1 MAALGASEAEPN
13 RRPLDGIRVV
23 ELTSERCALAG
34 KLLADM
40 GADVIVVEP
49 PGGSPMRAYE
59 PFAADQPDPEGA
71 LWWWHYNTSKR
82 SVVADLDSAEGA
94 DDFRRLISTADVVI
108 EAEPLGRLDALELDW
123 TQLGAAPPAKS
134 PAESEVVARTAPR
147 TAADAMGSSDAR
159 TAPTASNPD
168 GPAASGRNERL
179 IWVSITHNGRERPDP
194 PATDLTVLA
203 EGGPVWSC
211 GYDDHAVP
219 PVRGGGNQGLQMAC
233 QYAVATLMA
242 ALWWREDSGLGQLID
257 VSMLAAANLT
267 CEFATYFWLNQQ
279 VDVQRQTGRHALPQ
293 ISDPTQ
299 VRCADGRWLNTG
311 VPPRRGPEF
320 AALAGWVAGLGLM
333 SECPYTELLKLG
345 ENYEQIDI
353 LHLDADPLGAEVFGA
368 GRDTVNFLAER
379 LGAHELFVGLQSIG
393 LACGIVYS
401 PEEMLADQ
409 HFVARGFPVEIDHDG
424 TPVTYPGA
432 PYKFSATPWHATRAP
447 RLGEHQDLLAD

>member
-1 MAALGASEAEPN
+1 MASAAGT
-13 RRPLDGIRVV
+13 RPLDGVRVI

-59 PFAADQPDPEGA
+59 PFAGDSPDPESA

-94 DDFRRLISTADVVI
+94 GDFRRLVSTSDVVI
-108 EAEPLGRLDALELDW
+108 EAEPLGRLAALGLDW
-123 TQLGAAPPAKS
+123 SQLGRAVPSA
-134 PAESEVVARTAPR
+134 
-147 TAADAMGSSDAR
+147 AADAAQTS
-159 TAPTASNPD
+159 PD
-168 GPAASGRNERL
+168 ASGRNERL
-179 IWVSITHNGRERPDP
+179 IWVSITHNGRQRSDP

-203 EGGPVWSC
+203 EGGPAWSC
-211 GYDDHAVP
+211 GYDDHTIP

-233 QYAVATLMA
+233 HYAVATLMA
-242 ALWWREDSGLGQLID
+242 ALLWREDSGRGQLID
-257 VSMLAAANLT
+257 VSMLATANVT

-279 VDVQRQTGRHALPQ
+279 IDVQRQTGRHALPQ
-293 ISDPTQ
+293 ISEPTQ

-320 AALAGWVAGLGLM
+320 AALAEWVAELDLTDQ
-333 SECPYTELLKLG
+333 CPYTELLKLG
-345 ENYEQIDI
+345 EAYELIDI

-368 GRDTVNFLAER
+368 GRDTINFLAER
-379 LGAHELFVGLQSIG
+379 LGAHELFVGLQAKG

-401 PEEMLADQ
+401 PEEMLADE

-432 PYKFSATPWHATRAP
+432 PYQFSATPWRATRAP

>member
-59 PFAADQPDPEGA
+59 PFAGNEPDREQA

-82 SVVADLDSAEGA
+82 SLVLDLDETEGA
-94 DDFRRLISTADVVI
+94 DDFRRLVSTSDVVI
-108 EAEPLGRLDALELDW
+108 EAEPLGRLAALGLDW
-123 TQLGAAPPAKS
+123 SQLGRGVLGAA
-134 PAESEVVARTAPR
+134 
-147 TAADAMGSSDAR
+147 ADAAQTS
-159 TAPTASNPD
+159 PN
-168 GPAASGRNERL
+168 ASGRNERL
-179 IWVSITHNGRERPDP
+179 IWVSITHNGRARPDP

-211 GYDDHAVP
+211 GYDDHTIP

-242 ALWWREDSGLGQLID
+242 ALWWREDSGRGQLID

-320 AALAGWVAGLGLM
+320 AALAGWVAELGLM
-333 SECPYTELLKLG
+333 SECPYTELLKVG

-409 HFVARGFPVEIDHDG
+409 HFEARGFPVEIDHDG

>member
-1 MAALGASEAEPN
+1 MASLNASPTASP
-13 RRPLDGIRVV
+13 RPLDGLRVI

-59 PFAADQPDPEGA
+59 PFADDEADPEQA

-82 SVVADLDSAEGA
+82 SVVLDLDEADGA
-94 DDFRRLISTADVVI
+94 GDFRRLVSTADVVI
-108 EAEPLGRLDALELDW
+108 EAEPLGRLAALGVDW
-123 TQLGAAPPAKS
+123 RQLGGAPSSASAIAAPPSTDA
-134 PAESEVVARTAPR
+134 SE
-147 TAADAMGSSDAR
+147 
-159 TAPTASNPD
+159 
-168 GPAASGRNERL
+168 RNERL

-211 GYDDHAVP
+211 GYDDHTLP

-233 QYAVATLMA
+233 HYAAATLMA
-242 ALWWREDSGLGQLID
+242 ALMWREDSGRGQLID

-293 ISDPTQ
+293 ISEPTQ
-299 VRCADGRWLNTG
+299 VQCADGRWLNTG

-320 AALAGWVAGLGLM
+320 AALSGWLAELGLAG
-333 SECPYTELLKLG
+333 ECPYTELLKLG
-345 ENYEQIDI
+345 ESYEQIDI
-353 LHLDADPLGAEVFGA
+353 LHLDADPLSAEVFGA
-368 GRDTVNFLAER
+368 GRDTINFLAER

-401 PEEMLADQ
+401 PEEMLVDE

-424 TPVTYPGA
+424 APVTYPGA
-432 PYKFSATPWHATRAP
+432 PYKFSATPWRATRAP

>member
-1 MAALGASEAEPN
+1 MASVAGT
-13 RRPLDGIRVV
+13 RPLDGLRII

-59 PFAADQPDPEGA
+59 PFAGDSPDPEGA

-82 SVVADLDSAEGA
+82 SVVLDLDSSDGA
-94 DDFRRLISTADVVI
+94 ADFRRLAATADVVL
-108 EAEPLGRLDALELDW
+108 EAEPLGRLDVLGLDW
-123 TQLGAAPPAKS
+123 GQLGAS
-134 PAESEVVARTAPR
+134 
-147 TAADAMGSSDAR
+147 
-159 TAPTASNPD
+159 ASNAP
-168 GPAASGRNERL
+168 NERL
-179 IWVSITHNGRERPDP
+179 IWVSITHNGRQRPDP

-211 GYDDHAVP
+211 GYDDHTIP

-233 QYAVATLMA
+233 HYAVATLMA
-242 ALWWREDSGLGQLID
+242 ALLWREDSGRGQLID
-257 VSMLAAANLT
+257 VSMLATANAT

-279 VDVQRQTGRHALPQ
+279 IEVQRQTGRHALPR
-293 ISDPTQ
+293 ISEPTQ

-320 AALAGWVAGLGLM
+320 AALAGWVGELGLAD
-333 SECPYTELLKLG
+333 ECPYGELLKLG
-345 ENYEQIDI
+345 EDYELIDI

-368 GRDTVNFLAER
+368 GRDTINFLAER
-379 LGAHELFVGLQSIG
+379 LGAHELFIGLQTIG
-393 LACGIVYS
+393 LACGVVYS
-401 PEEMLADQ
+401 PEEMLADE

-424 TPVTYPGA
+424 TSVTYPGA
-432 PYKFSATPWHATRAP
+432 PYQFSATPWRATRAP
-447 RLGEHQDLLAD
+447 RLGEHQDALAD

>member
-1 MAALGASEAEPN
+1 MAALAASETEPN

-59 PFAADQPDPEGA
+59 PFAGNEPDREQA

-82 SVVADLDSAEGA
+82 SLVLDLDETEGV
-94 DDFRRLISTADVVI
+94 DDFRRLVSTSDVVI
-108 EAEPLGRLDALELDW
+108 EAEPLGRLAALGLDW
-123 TQLGAAPPAKS
+123 SQLGRAAPS
-134 PAESEVVARTAPR
+134 T
-147 TAADAMGSSDAR
+147 TADAAR
-159 TAPTASNPD
+159 PSAEASR
-168 GPAASGRNERL
+168 RNERL

-211 GYDDHAVP
+211 GYDDHTVP

-242 ALWWREDSGLGQLID
+242 ALWWREDSGRGQLID

-320 AALAGWVAGLGLM
+320 AALAGWVAELGLM
-333 SECPYTELLKLG
+333 SECPYSELLKLG

-409 HFVARGFPVEIDHDG
+409 HFEARGFPVEIDHDG

-432 PYKFSATPWHATRAP
+432 PYRFSATPWHATRAP
-447 RLGEHQDLLAD
+447 RLGEHQDVLAD

>member
-1 MAALGASEAEPN
+1 MSSPGTTGPVSP
-13 RRPLDGIRVV
+13 RPLDGLRVI

-40 GADVIVVEP
+40 GADVVVVEP

-59 PFAADQPDPEGA
+59 PFADDVADPEGA

-82 SVVADLDSAEGA
+82 SVVLDLDSADGA
-94 DDFRRLISTADVVI
+94 TDFEQLAWTADVVL
-108 EAEPLGRLDALELDW
+108 EAEPRGRLDALGLDW
-123 TQLGAAPPAKS
+123 HQLGGAAETEP
-134 PAESEVVARTAPR
+134 
-147 TAADAMGSSDAR
+147 
-159 TAPTASNPD
+159 
-168 GPAASGRNERL
+168 NERL

-211 GYDDHAVP
+211 GYDDHTIA

-233 QYAVATLMA
+233 HYAVATLMA
-242 ALWWREDSGLGQLID
+242 ALLWREDSGRGQLID
-257 VSMLAAANLT
+257 VSMLATANAT

-279 VDVQRQTGRHALPQ
+279 IEVQRQTGRHALPR
-293 ISDPTQ
+293 ISEPTQ

-320 AALAGWVAGLGLM
+320 AALAGWVAELGL
-333 SECPYTELLKLG
+333 SDECPYTELLSLG
-345 ENYEQIDI
+345 ESYEQIDI

-379 LGAHELFVGLQSIG
+379 LGAHELFVGLQMIG

-401 PEEMLADQ
+401 PEEMLADE

-424 TPVTYPGA
+424 IGVTYPGA
-432 PYKFSATPWHATRAP
+432 PYQFSATPWQATRAP
-447 RLGEHQDLLAD
+447 RLGEHQDLLFN

>member
-1 MAALGASEAEPN
+1 MASLDGAAPMS
-13 RRPLDGIRVV
+13 RRPLDGLRVI

-59 PFAADQPDPEGA
+59 PFASDQPDPEGA

-82 SVVADLDSAEGA
+82 SVVLNLDSTDGA
-94 DDFRRLISTADVVI
+94 ADFRRLVSTADVVI
-108 EAEPLGRLDALELDW
+108 EAEPLGRLDPLSVDW
-123 TQLGAAPPAKS
+123 RQLGWS
-134 PAESEVVARTAPR
+134 GGHRE
-147 TAADAMGSSDAR
+147 AADS
-159 TAPTASNPD
+159 PD
-168 GPAASGRNERL
+168 ASGALSTPPERNERL
-179 IWVSITHNGRERPDP
+179 VWVSITHNGRDRPDP

-211 GYDDHAVP
+211 GYDDHTVP
-219 PVRGGGNQGLQMAC
+219 PVRGGGNQGYQMASH
-233 QYAVATLMA
+233 YAVATLMA
-242 ALWWREDSGLGQLID
+242 ALMWREDSGRGQLID
-257 VSMLAAANLT
+257 VSMLGAANAT

-293 ISDPTQ
+293 LSDPTQ
-299 VRCADGRWLNTG
+299 VQCADGRWLNTG

-320 AALAGWVAGLGLM
+320 AALSAWVTGLGLAE
-333 SECPYTELLKLG
+333 ECPYTELLALG
-345 ENYEQIDI
+345 EGYEQIDI

-368 GRDTVNFLAER
+368 GRDTINFLAER
-379 LGAHELFVGLQSIG
+379 LGAHELFVGLQTIG

-401 PEEMLADQ
+401 PEEMLADD
-409 HFVARGFPVEIDHDG
+409 HFAARGFPVEIDHDG
-424 TPVTYPGA
+424 TAVTYPGA
-432 PYKFSATPWHATRAP
+432 PYKFSATPWRATRAP

>member
-1 MAALGASEAEPN
+1 MAAPHASASVN
-13 RRPLDGIRVV
+13 RGPLDGIRVI

-49 PGGSPMRAYE
+49 PGGSPMRAYS
-59 PFAADQPDPEGA
+59 PFAGDEPDLDQA

-82 SVVADLDSAEGA
+82 SVVLDLDEAEGA
-94 DDFRRLISTADVVI
+94 DGFRRLVSTSDVVI
-108 EAEPLGRLDALELDW
+108 EAEALGRLDALGLDW
-123 TQLGAAPPAKS
+123 EHLGAARNDLARA
-134 PAESEVVARTAPR
+134 AEATVTGLRSAERPQ
-147 TAADAMGSSDAR
+147 AASDAR
-159 TAPTASNPD
+159 TAPTTASD
-168 GPAASGRNERL
+168 SEAEASERNERL

-211 GYDDHAVP
+211 GYDDHTIP
-219 PVRGGGNQGLQMAC
+219 PVRGGGNQGLQTAC
-233 QYAVATLMA
+233 HYAVATLMA
-242 ALWWREDSGLGQLID
+242 ALLWREDSGRGQLID
-257 VSMLAAANLT
+257 VSMLAAANAT

-279 VDVQRQTGRHALPQ
+279 VDVQRQTGRHALPR
-293 ISDPTQ
+293 ISESTQ
-299 VRCADGRWLNTG
+299 TRCADGRWLNTG

-320 AALAGWVAGLGLM
+320 AALAGWVAELGLAD
-333 SECPYTELLKLG
+333 ECPYTELLQLG
-345 ENYEQIDI
+345 ESYEQIDI

-409 HFVARGFPVEIDHDG
+409 HFEARGFPVEIDHDG

-447 RLGEHQDLLAD
+447 RLGEHQDLLAG

>member
-1 MAALGASEAEPN
+1 MASLNASPTASP
-13 RRPLDGIRVV
+13 RPLDGLRVI

-59 PFAADQPDPEGA
+59 PFADDEADPERA

-82 SVVADLDSAEGA
+82 SVVLDLDAADGA
-94 DDFRRLISTADVVI
+94 GDFRRLVSTADVVI
-108 EAEPLGRLDALELDW
+108 EAEPLGRLAALGLDW
-123 TQLGAAPPAKS
+123 NQLGGAPSSASAIAAQPSTDA
-134 PAESEVVARTAPR
+134 SE
-147 TAADAMGSSDAR
+147 
-159 TAPTASNPD
+159 
-168 GPAASGRNERL
+168 RNERL

-194 PATDLTVLA
+194 PATDLTLLA

-211 GYDDHAVP
+211 GYDDHTLP

-233 QYAVATLMA
+233 HYAAATLMA
-242 ALWWREDSGLGQLID
+242 ALMWREDSGRGQLID

-293 ISDPTQ
+293 ISEPTQ
-299 VRCADGRWLNTG
+299 VQCADGRWLNTG

-320 AALAGWVAGLGLM
+320 AALSGWLAELGLAG
-333 SECPYTELLKLG
+333 ECPYTELLKLG
-345 ENYEQIDI
+345 ESYEQIDI
-353 LHLDADPLGAEVFGA
+353 LHLDADPLSAEVFGA
-368 GRDTVNFLAER
+368 GRDTINFLAER

-401 PEEMLADQ
+401 PEEMLVDE
-409 HFVARGFPVEIDHDG
+409 HFVARGFAIAIDHDG

-432 PYKFSATPWHATRAP
+432 PYKFSATPWRATRAP

>member
-1 MAALGASEAEPN
+1 MASKGAP
-13 RRPLDGIRVV
+13 RPLDGLRVI

-59 PFAADQPDPEGA
+59 PFADDQPDPEGA

-82 SVVADLDSAEGA
+82 SVVLDLDAAAGA
-94 DDFRRLISTADVVI
+94 DDFRRLVSTADIVI
-108 EAEPLGRLDALELDW
+108 EAEPLSRLDALGLDW
-123 TQLGAAPPAKS
+123 NQLGGSALDAQTRSGGSKL
-134 PAESEVVARTAPR
+134 SE
-147 TAADAMGSSDAR
+147 G
-159 TAPTASNPD
+159 
-168 GPAASGRNERL
+168 NERL

-211 GYDDHAVP
+211 GYDDHSIA

-233 QYAVATLMA
+233 HYAVATLMA
-242 ALWWREDSGLGQLID
+242 ALMWREDSGRGQLID
-257 VSMLAAANLT
+257 VSMLGAANAT

-299 VRCADGRWLNTG
+299 VMCADGRWLNSG

-320 AALAGWVAGLGLM
+320 AALAGWVAELGLTD
-333 SECPYTELLKLG
+333 ECPYMELLALG
-345 ENYEQIDI
+345 EGYEQIDV
-353 LHLDADPLGAEVFGA
+353 LHLAADPLGAEVFGA

-379 LGAHELFVGLQSIG
+379 LGAHELFVGLQSLG

-401 PEEMLADQ
+401 PEEMLADE

-424 TPVTYPGA
+424 TAVTYPGA
-432 PYKFSATPWHATRAP
+432 PYKFTATPWQATRAP

>member
-1 MAALGASEAEPN
+1 MAALGASEAGPN

-40 GADVIVVEP
+40 GAEVIVVEP

-59 PFAADQPDPEGA
+59 PFAGDEPDREQA

-82 SVVADLDSAEGA
+82 SVVADLDEAHGA
-94 DDFRRLISTADVVI
+94 ADFRRLVSTADVVI
-108 EAEPLGRLDALELDW
+108 EAESLGRLEALGLDW
-123 TQLGAAPPAKS
+123 TQLGAARRTSAPAGTG
-134 PAESEVVARTAPR
+134 AVTAPQ
-147 TAADAMGSSDAR
+147 AAAGTGALSG
-159 TAPTASNPD
+159 T
-168 GPAASGRNERL
+168 PAAPMAPSPGDPRAPERNERL
-179 IWVSITHNGRERPDP
+179 VWVSITHNGRERPDP

-211 GYDDHAVP
+211 GYDDHTVP

-233 QYAVATLMA
+233 QYAVTTLMA
-242 ALWWREDSGLGQLID
+242 ALWWREHSGRGQLID

-320 AALAGWVAGLGLM
+320 AALAGWVDELGLTE
-333 SECPYTELLKLG
+333 ECPYCELLKLG
-345 ENYEQIDI
+345 EDYEQIDI

-409 HFVARGFPVEIDHDG
+409 HFEARGFPVEIDHDG

>member
-1 MAALGASEAEPN
+1 MVAPQPSVSPDA
-13 RRPLDGIRVV
+13 RPLDGVRVI

-59 PFAADQPDPEGA
+59 PFADDRPDSENA

-82 SVVADLDSAEGA
+82 SVVLDLDTAPGAADL
-94 DDFRRLISTADVVI
+94 RRLVSTADVVI
-108 EAEPLGRLDALELDW
+108 EAEPLGRLDTLGLDW
-123 TQLGAAPPAKS
+123 RQLGPTP
-134 PAESEVVARTAPR
+134 
-147 TAADAMGSSDAR
+147 DGSDAAEPGR
-159 TAPTASNPD
+159 NAETQQPD
-168 GPAASGRNERL
+168 GASDSGSEKVSRNPQL
-179 IWVSITHNGRERPDP
+179 IWVSITHNGRDRPDP

-211 GYDDHAVP
+211 GYDDHRLP
-219 PVRGGGNQGLQMAC
+219 PVRGGGNQALQMAS
-233 QYAVATLMA
+233 QYAVVTLMA
-242 ALWWREDSGLGQLID
+242 ALTWREHSGRGQMIE
-257 VSMLAAANLT
+257 VSMLAAANAT

-279 VDVQRQTGRHALPQ
+279 IDVQRQTGRHALPQ
-293 ISDPTQ
+293 MSEPTQ
-299 VRCADGRWLNTG
+299 VQCADGRWLNTG

-320 AALAGWVAGLGLM
+320 AALARWVDELGLID
-333 SECPYTELLKLG
+333 ECPYAELLSLG
-345 ENYEQIDI
+345 ESFEQIDI

-393 LACGIVYS
+393 LACGVVSS
-401 PEEMLADQ
+401 PEEMLADE

-424 TPVTYPGA
+424 TVVTYPGA
-432 PYKFSATPWHATRAP
+432 PYQFSATPWRATRAP

>member
-1 MAALGASEAEPN
+1 MASLNASPTASP
-13 RRPLDGIRVV
+13 RPLDGLRVI

-59 PFAADQPDPEGA
+59 PFADDEPDPERA

-82 SVVADLDSAEGA
+82 SVVLDLDETGGA
-94 DDFRRLISTADVVI
+94 ADFRRLVSTADVVI
-108 EAEPLGRLDALELDW
+108 EAEPLGRLDAVGLDW
-123 TQLGAAPPAKS
+123 SQLGAASRAPA
-134 PAESEVVARTAPR
+134 
-147 TAADAMGSSDAR
+147 TAAQPSPDAGE
-159 TAPTASNPD
+159 
-168 GPAASGRNERL
+168 RNERL

-211 GYDDHAVP
+211 GYDDHTIP
-219 PVRGGGNQGLQMAC
+219 PVRGGGNQGFQMAC
-233 QYAVATLMA
+233 HYAAATLMA
-242 ALWWREDSGLGQLID
+242 ALMWREDSGRGQLID

-293 ISDPTQ
+293 ISEPTQ
-299 VRCADGRWLNTG
+299 VQCADGRWLNTG

-320 AALAGWVAGLGLM
+320 AALSGWLAELGLAG
-333 SECPYTELLKLG
+333 ECPYTELLTLG
-345 ENYEQIDI
+345 ESYEQIDI
-353 LHLDADPLGAEVFGA
+353 LHLDADPLSAEVFGA
-368 GRDTVNFLAER
+368 GRDTINFLAER

-401 PEEMLADQ
+401 PEEMLVDE
-409 HFVARGFPVEIDHDG
+409 HFVARGFAIAIDHDG

-432 PYKFSATPWHATRAP
+432 PYKFSATPWRAARAP

>member
-1 MAALGASEAEPN
+1 MAVPDESAPTN
-13 RRPLDGIRVV
+13 RRPLDGLRVV

-59 PFAADQPDPEGA
+59 PFAGDDPDPEHA

-82 SVVADLDSAEGA
+82 SVVLDLDAADGA
-94 DDFRRLISTADVVI
+94 GDFRRLVSTSDVVI
-108 EAEPLGRLDALELDW
+108 EAEPLGRLAALGLDW
-123 TQLGAAPPAKS
+123 SQLGGASSSTSASAAQPS
-134 PAESEVVARTAPR
+134 PGASE
-147 TAADAMGSSDAR
+147 
-159 TAPTASNPD
+159 
-168 GPAASGRNERL
+168 RNERL

-211 GYDDHAVP
+211 GYDDHTLP

-233 QYAVATLMA
+233 HYAIATLMA
-242 ALWWREDSGLGQLID
+242 ALMWREDSGRGQLID
-257 VSMLAAANLT
+257 VSMLAAANVT

-279 VDVQRQTGRHALPQ
+279 VEVQRQTGRHALPQ
-293 ISDPTQ
+293 ISEPTQ

-320 AALAGWVAGLGLM
+320 AALSGWVAELGLAG
-333 SECPYTELLKLG
+333 ECPYTELLKLG
-345 ENYEQIDI
+345 EGYEQIDI
-353 LHLDADPLGAEVFGA
+353 LHLDADPLSAEVFGA
-368 GRDTVNFLAER
+368 GRDTINFLAER
-379 LGAHELFVGLQSIG
+379 LGAHELFVGLQTIG

-401 PEEMLADQ
+401 PEEMLADE

-424 TPVTYPGA
+424 SAVTYPGA
-432 PYKFSATPWHATRAP
+432 PYKFSATPWRATRAP
-447 RLGEHQDLLAD
+447 RLGEHQHLLVN

>member
-1 MAALGASEAEPN
+1 MSAFDASSPASP
-13 RRPLDGIRVV
+13 RPLDGIRVI

-59 PFAADQPDPEGA
+59 PFAGDEHDREQA

-82 SVVADLDSAEGA
+82 SVVLDLDETGGA
-94 DDFRRLISTADVVI
+94 DDFRRLVSTADVVI
-108 EAEPLGRLDALELDW
+108 EAEPLGRLATLGLDW
-123 TQLGAAPPAKS
+123 RQLGAAS
-134 PAESEVVARTAPR
+134 R
-147 TAADAMGSSDAR
+147 
-159 TAPTASNPD
+159 
-168 GPAASGRNERL
+168 AASGAAQPSPDAGGRNERL

-211 GYDDHAVP
+211 GYDDHTIP

-233 QYAVATLMA
+233 HYAVATLMA
-242 ALWWREDSGLGQLID
+242 ALMWREDSGRGQLID

-293 ISDPTQ
+293 ISEPTQ
-299 VRCADGRWLNTG
+299 VRCVDGRWLNTG

-320 AALAGWVAGLGLM
+320 AALSGWLAELGLAG
-333 SECPYTELLKLG
+333 ECPYTELLKLG
-345 ENYEQIDI
+345 ESYEQIDI
-353 LHLDADPLGAEVFGA
+353 LHLDADPLSAEVFGA
-368 GRDTVNFLAER
+368 GRDTINFLAER

-401 PEEMLADQ
+401 PEEMLVDE

-432 PYKFSATPWHATRAP
+432 PYRFSATPWRATRAP

>member
-1 MAALGASEAEPN
+1 MAPPN
-13 RRPLDGIRVV
+13 RRPLDGIRVI

-49 PGGSPMRAYE
+49 SGGSPMRGYE
-59 PFAADQPDPEGA
+59 PFAGDEPDQERA

-82 SVVADLDSAEGA
+82 SVVADLHQTDGA
-94 DDFRRLISTADVVI
+94 DDFRRLVSTSDVVI
-108 EAEPLGRLDALELDW
+108 EAEPLGRLAALGLDW
-123 TQLGAAPPAKS
+123 SQLGRAAPS
-134 PAESEVVARTAPR
+134 T
-147 TAADAMGSSDAR
+147 TADAAR
-159 TAPTASNPD
+159 PSAEASR
-168 GPAASGRNERL
+168 RNERL

-211 GYDDHAVP
+211 GYDDHAIP

-242 ALWWREDSGLGQLID
+242 ALWWREDSGRGQLID

-320 AALAGWVAGLGLM
+320 AALAGWVDELGLTD
-333 SECPYTELLKLG
+333 ECPYSELLKLG
-345 ENYEQIDI
+345 EDYEQIDI

-409 HFVARGFPVEIDHDG
+409 HFGARGFPVEIDHDG

-432 PYKFSATPWHATRAP
+432 PYRFSATPWHATRAP
-447 RLGEHQDLLAD
+447 RLGEHQDVLAD

>member
-1 MAALGASEAEPN
+1 MAPPN
-13 RRPLDGIRVV
+13 RRPLDGIRVI

-59 PFAADQPDPEGA
+59 PFAGDEPDREQA

-82 SVVADLDSAEGA
+82 SVVADLDQTDGA
-94 DDFRRLISTADVVI
+94 DDFRRLVSTSDVVI
-108 EAEPLGRLDALELDW
+108 EAEPLGRLAALGLDW
-123 TQLGAAPPAKS
+123 SQLGRAAPS
-134 PAESEVVARTAPR
+134 T
-147 TAADAMGSSDAR
+147 TADAAR
-159 TAPTASNPD
+159 PSAEASR
-168 GPAASGRNERL
+168 RNERL

-203 EGGPVWSC
+203 EGGPAWSC
-211 GYDDHAVP
+211 GYDDHTVP

-233 QYAVATLMA
+233 HYAVATLMA
-242 ALWWREDSGLGQLID
+242 ALWWREDSGRGQLID

-320 AALAGWVAGLGLM
+320 AALAGWVDELGLTD
-333 SECPYTELLKLG
+333 EFPYSELLKLG

-409 HFVARGFPVEIDHDG
+409 HFEARGFPVEIDHDG

>member
-1 MAALGASEAEPN
+1 MAPPN
-13 RRPLDGIRVV
+13 RRPLDGIRVI

-59 PFAADQPDPEGA
+59 PFAGDEPDREQA

-82 SVVADLDSAEGA
+82 SVVADLDQTDGA
-94 DDFRRLISTADVVI
+94 DDFRRLVSTSDVVI
-108 EAEPLGRLDALELDW
+108 EAEPLGRLAALGLDW
-123 TQLGAAPPAKS
+123 SQLGRAAPS
-134 PAESEVVARTAPR
+134 T
-147 TAADAMGSSDAR
+147 TADAAR
-159 TAPTASNPD
+159 PSAEASR
-168 GPAASGRNERL
+168 RNERL

-203 EGGPVWSC
+203 EGGPAWSC
-211 GYDDHAVP
+211 GYDDHTVP

-233 QYAVATLMA
+233 HYAVATLMA
-242 ALWWREDSGLGQLID
+242 ALWWREDSGRGQLID

-320 AALAGWVAGLGLM
+320 AALAGWVDELGLTD
-333 SECPYTELLKLG
+333 ECPYSELLKLG
-345 ENYEQIDI
+345 EEYEQIDI

-409 HFVARGFPVEIDHDG
+409 HFEARGFPVEIDHDG

>member
-1 MAALGASEAEPN
+1 MSAFDASSTASP
-13 RRPLDGIRVV
+13 RPLDGVRVI

-59 PFAADQPDPEGA
+59 PFAGDEPDREQA

-82 SVVADLDSAEGA
+82 SVVLDLDETDGA
-94 DDFRRLISTADVVI
+94 DDFRRLVSTSDVVI
-108 EAEPLGRLDALELDW
+108 EAEPLGRLATLELGW
-123 TQLGAAPPAKS
+123 SQLGGASSSAAAVPAQPS
-134 PAESEVVARTAPR
+134 T
-147 TAADAMGSSDAR
+147 DAG
-159 TAPTASNPD
+159 
-168 GPAASGRNERL
+168 GRNERL

-211 GYDDHAVP
+211 GYDDHTIP

-233 QYAVATLMA
+233 HYAVAALMA
-242 ALWWREDSGLGQLID
+242 ALMWREDSGRGQLID

-293 ISDPTQ
+293 ISEPTQ

-320 AALAGWVAGLGLM
+320 AALSGWLAELGQAG
-333 SECPYTELLKLG
+333 ECPYTELLKLG
-345 ENYEQIDI
+345 ESYEQIDI
-353 LHLDADPLGAEVFGA
+353 LHLDADPLSAEVFGA
-368 GRDTVNFLAER
+368 GRDTINFLAER

-393 LACGIVYS
+393 LACVIVYS
-401 PEEMLADQ
+401 PEEMLADE

-432 PYKFSATPWHATRAP
+432 PYKFSATPWRATRAP

>member
-1 MAALGASEAEPN
+1 MAACDASAPTN

-49 PGGSPMRAYE
+49 PGGSPMRAYG
-59 PFAADQPDPEGA
+59 PFASDEPDPEHA

-82 SVVADLDSAEGA
+82 SVVADLDDLEGA
-94 DDFRRLISTADVVI
+94 ADFRRLVSTADVVI
-108 EAEPLGRLDALELDW
+108 EAEPLGRLDALGLDW
-123 TQLGAAPPAKS
+123 GQLGGTLSRAALAEGKAVAVTAPP
-134 PAESEVVARTAPR
+134 
-147 TAADAMGSSDAR
+147 TAADAEAPRGARPAPLPSS
-159 TAPTASNPD
+159 PSAS
-168 GPAASGRNERL
+168 AASGSNERL

-211 GYDDHAVP
+211 GYDDHTVP

-233 QYAVATLMA
+233 HYAVATLMA
-242 ALWWREDSGLGQLID
+242 ALMWRQDSGRGQLID

-320 AALAGWVAGLGLM
+320 AALAGWVAELGLTD
-333 SECPYTELLKLG
+333 ECPYSELLKLG
-345 ENYEQIDI
+345 EDYEQIDI

-401 PEEMLADQ
+401 PEEMLADV

-424 TPVTYPGA
+424 TPMTYPGA
-432 PYKFSATPWHATRAP
+432 PYRFSATPWHATRAP